1 VAKGHVAGIR
11 QVFRVATVREVFGIS
26 APELARAV
34 DVTIPRDCSAMTDQQ
49 GLRAASGEWLAVASM
64 PLWAGEVAP
73 RRRHLLRLQ
82 RHWASAASLRSSAP
96 EQAEPEAVFDTQ
108 GRLQH
113 RAGLDLPEEAEQ
125 VARAFAKDLGHA
137 EDEQTEQLWEKLWQ
151 GGYSVARV
159 VDQDGKRL
167 VVLRRTTG
175 TLRLSAAEA
184 RVVRLALTG
193 NALKNIAAELGTT
206 SSTACTQLQSALHK
220 LGLTDRVQLLRLFS
234 ARPAVAGK

>member
-1 VAKGHVAGIR
+1 
-11 QVFRVATVREVFGIS
+11 
-26 APELARAV
+26 
-34 DVTIPRDCSAMTDQQ
+34 
-49 GLRAASGEWLAVASM
+49 
-64 PLWAGEVAP
+64 
-73 RRRHLLRLQ
+73 
-82 RHWASAASLRSSAP
+82 
-96 EQAEPEAVFDTQ
+96 
-108 GRLQH
+108 
-113 RAGLDLPEEAEQ
+113 LPEEAEQ